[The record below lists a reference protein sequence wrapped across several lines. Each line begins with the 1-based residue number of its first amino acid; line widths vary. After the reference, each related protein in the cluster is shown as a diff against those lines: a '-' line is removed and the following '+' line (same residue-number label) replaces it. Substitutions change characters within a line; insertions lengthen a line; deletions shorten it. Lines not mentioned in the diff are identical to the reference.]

1 MLSNGELDSRQ
12 VSLPERLEQST
23 VDDVIPGSVWYVD
36 SDAVVVGPD
45 RLMWVNSEAPV
56 RSIQTDW
63 EERPVRI
70 IVFEEGIVVDATASV
85 DEDGNLMQWVA
96 EADSEYFR
104 ELKLKPI
111 IGLVTRNQELQD
123 CERILIEKFGYNL
136 AGEIVYPNSNAVTK
150 NKTNKRK
157 QNNKPPKMTISNDTE
172 QSK

>member
-111 IGLVTRNQELQD
+111 IGLVT
-123 CERILIEKFGYNL
+123 
-136 AGEIVYPNSNAVTK
+136 
-150 NKTNKRK
+150 
-157 QNNKPPKMTISNDTE
+157 
-172 QSK
+172 